1 MRFILTW
8 LTTAIAVSVAI
19 WIVPGIGVIGDIYV
33 STLSTALALAFLN
46 ALIKPVVQF
55 FALPITCLTLG
66 LFSLVINASMLELA
80 SYLSRAIFNSGIY
93 IMSFAQ
99 RWWEPSSSLLLLLCS
114 VLCLI
119 PPTSSKVTA
128 PHQQLKH

>member
-1 MRFILTW
+1 MRFVLTW

-19 WIVPGIGVIGDIYV
+19 WMVPGIGVIGNIYV

-80 SYLSRAIFNSGIY
+80 SYFSRAIFNSGIY
-93 IMSFAQ
+93 ITSFGSALAGAIII
-99 RWWEPSSSLLLLLCS
+99 S
-114 VLCLI
+114 I
-119 PPTSSKVTA
+119 VTA
-128 PHQQLKH
+128 LLGMVFDTSEDE

>member
-93 IMSFAQ
+93 IMSFGSALVGAIII
-99 RWWEPSSSLLLLLCS
+99 S
-114 VLCLI
+114 I
-119 PPTSSKVTA
+119 VTA
-128 PHQQLKH
+128 LLGIVFDTSDEQ

>member
-55 FALPITCLTLG
+55 FALPIPCLTLG

-93 IMSFAQ
+93 IMSFGSALVGAIII
-99 RWWEPSSSLLLLLCS
+99 S
-114 VLCLI
+114 I
-119 PPTSSKVTA
+119 VTA
-128 PHQQLKH
+128 LLGIVFDTSDEQ

>member
-55 FALPITCLTLG
+55 FALGVRP
-66 LFSLVINASMLELA
+66 
-80 SYLSRAIFNSGIY
+80 
-93 IMSFAQ
+93 
-99 RWWEPSSSLLLLLCS
+99 
-114 VLCLI
+114 
-119 PPTSSKVTA
+119 
-128 PHQQLKH
+128 

>member
-93 IMSFAQ
+93 IMSFGSAFVGAIII
-99 RWWEPSSSLLLLLCS
+99 S
-114 VLCLI
+114 I
-119 PPTSSKVTA
+119 VTA
-128 PHQQLKH
+128 LLGIVFDTSDEQ

>member
-66 LFSLVINASMLELA
+66 LFSLVIHASMLELA

-93 IMSFAQ
+93 IMSFGSALVGAIII
-99 RWWEPSSSLLLLLCS
+99 S
-114 VLCLI
+114 I
-119 PPTSSKVTA
+119 VTA
-128 PHQQLKH
+128 LLGIVFDTSDEQ

>member
-93 IMSFAQ
+93 IMSFGSALVGAIII
-99 RWWEPSSSLLLLLCS
+99 S
-114 VLCLI
+114 I
-119 PPTSSKVTA
+119 VTA
-128 PHQQLKH
+128 LLGSVFDTSDEQ

>member
-8 LTTAIAVSVAI
+8 LTTAISVSVAI

-93 IMSFAQ
+93 IMSFGSALVGAIII
-99 RWWEPSSSLLLLLCS
+99 S
-114 VLCLI
+114 I
-119 PPTSSKVTA
+119 VTA
-128 PHQQLKH
+128 LLGIVFDTSDEQ

>member
-80 SYLSRAIFNSGIY
+80 SYLSRAIFNTGIY
-93 IMSFAQ
+93 IMSFGSALVGAIII
-99 RWWEPSSSLLLLLCS
+99 S
-114 VLCLI
+114 I
-119 PPTSSKVTA
+119 VTA
-128 PHQQLKH
+128 LLGIVFDTSDEQ

>member
-55 FALPITCLTLG
+55 FCA
-66 LFSLVINASMLELA
+66 AY
-80 SYLSRAIFNSGIY
+80 YLSYPRAF
-93 IMSFAQ
+93 FL
-99 RWWEPSSSLLLLLCS
+99 W
-114 VLCLI
+114 
-119 PPTSSKVTA
+119 
-128 PHQQLKH
+128 

>member
-19 WIVPGIGVIGDIYV
+19 WIVPGIGVIGDIYI

-93 IMSFAQ
+93 IMSFGSALVGAIII
-99 RWWEPSSSLLLLLCS
+99 S
-114 VLCLI
+114 I
-119 PPTSSKVTA
+119 VTA
-128 PHQQLKH
+128 LLGIVFDTSDEQ

>member
-93 IMSFAQ
+93 IM
-99 RWWEPSSSLLLLLCS
+99 
-114 VLCLI
+114 
-119 PPTSSKVTA
+119 
-128 PHQQLKH
+128 